1 MLAEPALRDAAGGPV
16 RLGTFPPGT
25 RRATF
30 VAVSGPAGIAS
41 AAIQRAERPGTD
53 GRLSEE
59 GLRAAKAAAPAM
71 FVGFAIALVA
81 DVVVLEPSPWRW
93 LWLWCV
99 LATVSAWAA
108 TLGVEGGWNRSMR
121 GTWRWQRGFLGLAV
135 ASMLLLACAPWLPG
149 PVAPSAE
156 RIALMLTLA
165 GVSMAGA
172 AVFAPMRVPAAVAAT
187 LPLSPALAEWLRT
200 PGTPGAALAGV
211 LLAVAAALVAVM
223 RRRVWLHAAHSSLK
237 RDDRM
242 RELEAARDAAVR
254 ADREK
259 SRFLA
264 IASHDLRQPMHA
276 LGLFAAT
283 LEKRLRGSGEEPL
296 VHNLARSIDALDGS
310 FSVMLDISRLDAGT
324 IEPNFQLFPLR
335 DLFRRLHMHFAGQAE
350 QAGLGLRFSPGGKL
364 VTSDPQLLERI
375 LGNLIQNALRYT
387 ERGGIVVVART
398 TQAYLNVEVWDT
410 GVGIQRSEL
419 PRIFDEF
426 YQVGRG
432 ERARERGLGMGLAIV
447 KRLALLLGHRLVVAS
462 RPGRGTMFRVG
473 IPVGGLPE
481 IQDVTAAADTLPM
494 PLPVSQPRTVLI
506 VDDEE
511 SIRQG
516 LTLLLQEWGYQALA
530 AGTAEQATRVV
541 RRLDAPPDL
550 ILSDLHLGDGPD
562 GLAAIDAV
570 RRLCGYDVPA
580 ILITGDTS
588 HEELRR
594 ATDSGHPVL
603 FKPVQPR
610 KLLNALRGHIP

>member
-1 MLAEPALRDAAGGPV
+1 MLAEPALRDASRGRV
-16 RLGTFPPGT
+16 KPGT
-25 RRATF
+25 SRPADRGSTF
-30 VAVSGPAGIAS
+30 VAVSGPTGPAS
-41 AAIQRAERPGTD
+41 AAFQRADAPGAD
-53 GRLSEE
+53 GRLAEE
-59 GLRAAKAAAPAM
+59 GLLAAKAAAPAM
-71 FVGFAIALVA
+71 FVSFAIALVT
-81 DVVVLEPSPWRW
+81 DVIVLEPSPWLWWW
-93 LWLWCV
+93 LGG
-99 LATVSAWAA
+99 TAA
-108 TLGVEGGWNRSMR
+108 TLAAWASTLAVR
-121 GTWRWQRGFLGLAV
+121 GAGIRAVRGAWRWHHGFAGLAV
-135 ASMLLLACAPWLPG
+135 ASMLLFACAPWLPG
-149 PVAPSAE
+149 PVAPAAE
-156 RIALMLTLA
+156 RIVSALALA
-165 GVSMAGA
+165 GVAMVGA
-172 AVFAPMRVPAAVAAT
+172 TVFASMRVPLAVAAA
-187 LPLSPALAEWLRT
+187 LPLSPALAEWIRD
-200 PGTPGAALAGV
+200 GGASGAAIAGL
-211 LLAVAAALVAVM
+211 LLALATALMAVL
-223 RRRVWLHAAHSSLK
+223 RRRVWLRAARASLR

-254 ADREK
+254 ADQEK

-335 DLFRRLHMHFAGQAE
+335 DMFRRLHMHFAGQAE

-375 LGNLIQNALRYT
+375 LGNLIQNAIRYT

-398 TQAYLNVEVWDT
+398 TKDYFNVEVWDT

-481 IQDVTAAADTLPM
+481 IQDVTVATDTLPM
-494 PLPVSQPRTVLI
+494 PLPVAQPRTVLI

-511 SIRQG
+511 PIRHG
-516 LTLLLQEWGYQALA
+516 LTLLLAEWGYQALA
-530 AGTAEQATRVV
+530 AGTVEQATRVV
-541 RRLDAPPDL
+541 GRLDAPPDL

-562 GLAAIDAV
+562 GIAAIEAV
-570 RRLCGYDVPA
+570 RRQCGFDVPA

-588 HEELRR
+588 HDELRR

>member
-1 MLAEPALRDAAGGPV
+1 MLAEPALRDASRDGLGP
-16 RLGTFPPGT
+16 GDSPS
-25 RRATF
+25 RARGSTF
-30 VAVSGPAGIAS
+30 VAVSGPTSG
-41 AAIQRAERPGTD
+41 AAAPVQRAGLPGLD
-53 GRLSEE
+53 GRLADE
-59 GLRAAKAAAPAM
+59 GVRAAKAAAPAM
-71 FVGFAIALVA
+71 FVSIAIALVT
-81 DVVVLEPSPWRW
+81 DVVVLEPSTW
-93 LWLWCV
+93 LWSWLGCV
-99 LATVSAWAA
+99 AA
-108 TLGVEGGWNRSMR
+108 TLAAWASTLRAGAAWRKSRR
-121 GTWRWQRGFLGLAV
+121 GAWRWHHGFAGLAV

-149 PVAPSAE
+149 PLAPTGE
-156 RIALMLTLA
+156 RIVSVLALA
-165 GVSMAGA
+165 GVAMAGA
-172 AVFAPMRVPAAVAAT
+172 TVFASMRVPLAVAAA
-187 LPLSPALAEWLRT
+187 LPLSPALAEWVRDG
-200 PGTPGAALAGV
+200 GTPGPAL
-211 LLAVAAALVAVM
+211 AAALLALAAALTALL
-223 RRRVWLHAAHSSLK
+223 RRRVWLRAAHASLK

-242 RELEAARDAAVR
+242 RELEAARDEAVR
-254 ADREK
+254 ADQEK

-283 LEKRLRGSGEEPL
+283 LERRLRGSGEEPL

-375 LGNLIQNALRYT
+375 LGNLIQNAIRYT
-387 ERGGIVVVART
+387 ERGGIIVVART
-398 TQAYLNVEVWDT
+398 TSACVNVEVWDT

-462 RPGRGTMFRVG
+462 RPRRGTMFRVG

-481 IQDVTAAADTLPM
+481 IQDVTVATDTLPM
-494 PLPVSQPRTVLI
+494 PLPVPQPRTVLI

-511 SIRQG
+511 PIRQG
-516 LTLLLQEWGYQALA
+516 LTLLLAEWGYQALA
-530 AGTAEQATRVV
+530 AGTVEQATRVV
-541 RRLDAPPDL
+541 DGLDAPPDL

-562 GLAAIDAV
+562 GIAAIDAV
-570 RRLCGYDVPA
+570 RRQCGFDVPA